1 MLTTK
6 LGLATLAI
14 FVAGAVAVPLASP
27 LPRSDADGEPSAA
40 QAPSV
45 EELPKLNGLEVR
57 HSLLAADDR
66 PNPSA
71 TAQRLRR
78 FKEQWD
84 AEREAIRQLR
94 GTWEIV
100 KTYKNGVE
108 EHYHF
113 DYYRWQF
120 EGETVRIVSKR
131 PGEPAHAVNKGKP
144 LQFSI
149 SPTKEP
155 KELTVH
161 GDHMLMQMLYQ
172 LDKNHLKLCFYG
184 RAEVERPQGFT
195 TETTRDIG
203 SGLIVWVLER
213 RDEQP

>member
-6 LGLATLAI
+6 PGLATLAI
-14 FVAGAVAVPLASP
+14 LVAGAVAVPLASAV
-27 LPRSDADGEPSAA
+27 LPADADGGPSAA

-45 EELPKLNGLEVR
+45 EQLPKLDGLEVR
-57 HSLLAADDR
+57 HSLLAGDDR
-66 PNPSA
+66 PNASA
-71 TAQRLRR
+71 AAQRERAQR
-78 FKEQWD
+78 QWD
-84 AEREAIRQLR
+84 SEREAIRQLG

-100 KTYKNGVE
+100 KRYENDVE
-108 EHYHF
+108 TPLYH
-113 DYYRWQF
+113 DYERWHF

-131 PGEPAHAVNKGKP
+131 PGEPARAVNKGKP

-172 LDKNHLKLCFYG
+172 LDKDHLKLCFYG

-195 TETTRDIG
+195 TKTTRDIG